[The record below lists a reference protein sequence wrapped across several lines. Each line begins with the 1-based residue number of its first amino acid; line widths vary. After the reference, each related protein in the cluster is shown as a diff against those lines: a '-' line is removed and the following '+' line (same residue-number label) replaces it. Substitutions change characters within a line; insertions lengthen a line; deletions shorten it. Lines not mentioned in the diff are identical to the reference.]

1 MAKVLNEKQKN
12 YLKEKWYSANFF
24 KKVNGLYVAYES
36 TKYSS
41 LVSACIDF
49 ELDRAYA
56 MYARGWDIDQKLID
70 EIQIV
75 LNNAKRDLEEL
86 KKLGDEQ

>member
-12 YLKEKWYSANFF
+12 YLKEKGY
-24 KKVNGLYVAYES
+24 KVNGLYVAYES
-36 TKYSS
+36 MEYSS
-41 LVSACIDF
+41 LVSACIDS

-56 MYARGWDIDQKLID
+56 MYACAWDIDQRLID
-70 EIQIV
+70 ETQIV

-86 KKLGDEQ
+86 KKLGDEK